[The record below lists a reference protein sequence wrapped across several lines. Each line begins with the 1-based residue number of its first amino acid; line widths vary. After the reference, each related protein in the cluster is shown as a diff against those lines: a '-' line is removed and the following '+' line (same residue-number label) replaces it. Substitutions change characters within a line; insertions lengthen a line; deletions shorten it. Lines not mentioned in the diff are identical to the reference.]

1 MGRAGLRQLLLS
13 GLEDV
18 VAFDKAV
25 VGSGRSSDGQVV
37 VHLAD
42 GTSARG
48 DVLVGADGSASA
60 VRKQLLPEARVL
72 DTGVAGIAGKVYLT
86 EQARQRV
93 GPRLLSQMTMVL
105 PLGGMGM
112 FLAPFERRADQPESA
127 DALDLPEHLFWV
139 LLSRA
144 TLLGLAPGSRPQSA
158 RQLQDLA
165 LQKADRWHPL
175 LRWLVEEADPA
186 SVVGVPLYTS
196 RPVAP
201 WRTTNVTLLGD
212 AIHTMDATPG
222 TRRQHRAARRGR
234 CCVINW
240 SKRTARAPRT
250 GGRCCT
256 GLSSAGRRWLSGQ
269 QLNAHADS
277 VWQRLHDAAD
287 LFDSDVREGLQ
298 TQRAANVRRQR
309 HRLDVGEVDAQ
320 ANAWSAAEGGQ
331 RVRVPF
337 VLFPRR
343 QKAIRIEPVRL
354 REHGRQPVARGDSQK
369 HGCPGGHGVTIE
381 VKRRND
387 ASRQQLYRRL
397 QSPRL
402 ADGAGQ

>member
-60 VRKQLLPEARVL
+60 VRKQLLPEARVV

-112 FLAPFERRADQPESA
+112 FMAPFERRADQPESA
-127 DALDLPEHLFWV
+127 HALELPEHLFWV
-139 LLSRA
+139 LLGRA
-144 TLLGLAPGSRPQSA
+144 TMLGLAPGSRPQSA

-212 AIHTMDATPG
+212 AIHTMTPLQG
-222 TRRQHRAARRGR
+222 LGGNTVLRAA
-234 CCVINW
+234 
-240 SKRTARAPRT
+240 
-250 GGRCCT
+250 
-256 GLSSAGRRWLSGQ
+256 AG
-269 QLNAHADS
+269 A
-277 VWQRLHDAAD
+277 V
-287 LFDSDVREGLQ
+287 
-298 TQRAANVRRQR
+298 
-309 HRLDVGEVDAQ
+309 
-320 ANAWSAAEGGQ
+320 
-331 RVRVPF
+331 
-337 VLFPRR
+337 
-343 QKAIRIEPVRL
+343 
-354 REHGRQPVARGDSQK
+354 
-369 HGCPGGHGVTIE
+369 
-381 VKRRND
+381 
-387 ASRQQLYRRL
+387 
-397 QSPRL
+397 
-402 ADGAGQ
+402 